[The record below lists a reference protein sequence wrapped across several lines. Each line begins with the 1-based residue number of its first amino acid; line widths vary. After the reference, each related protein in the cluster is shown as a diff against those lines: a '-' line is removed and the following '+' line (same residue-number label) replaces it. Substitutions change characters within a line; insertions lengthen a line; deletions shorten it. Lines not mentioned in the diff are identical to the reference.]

1 MPLDYHRGC
10 RPYCQAIGS
19 TTKTTSN
26 MWPTLI
32 KFAILLIA
40 INDVDDDDEYSQFE
54 FEVVWGARANEQSN
68 AIMHCAEIEC
78 RCEYYLVGRH
88 HLMNRVKASDMH
100 GNNSLQL
107 LLIAAYC

>member
-1 MPLDYHRGC
+1 
-10 RPYCQAIGS
+10 
-19 TTKTTSN
+19 

-107 LLIAAYC
+107 LLIAERLASSTNPNGEL